1 MNSLEIKE
9 RKAILV
15 DKCKGIIAKCR
26 SEVRE
31 MTEEETAEFE
41 AAKAEIETLKQQLA
55 ELEAKLKS
63 YEVEDDTIDEPME
76 MAGCTDKD
84 KENKRNI
91 NFSTKMKTNKRFSL
105 INAINDVVN
114 NRSFSPE
121 NQAVIDAARKE
132 MRGVAFS
139 GQIQIPFNTNNRAAI
154 TVTSEGNDTVGIDLW
169 DIEKP
174 LRAKSVLA
182 QAGAK
187 IISNLQG
194 DIQIPVM
201 SGNQCY
207 WEGETAPAKNGEA
220 TFSSVKL
227 SPKRISAVIE
237 CSKTWLN
244 QTSESVENI
253 LREDLINAIN
263 QKLEMTILGDGEAVG
278 TTQPAGMF
286 YGKSISTATDTFAK
300 LCDLEASIEDA
311 NVTNPICYVASN
323 KAKAAFRS
331 MAKSS
336 KNTELVYQGGEVDGT
351 PLYST
356 SNCLQSGFIV
366 GDFSQ
371 LAIGFWSNGVDIVI
385 DGFSKADQNL
395 VRIIANM
402 YVDFAVL
409 RPEAF
414 AFGKTTV

>member
-31 MTEEETAEFE
+31 MTEEEQAEFD

-55 ELEAKLKS
+55 DLEAKLKS
-63 YEVEDDTIDEPME
+63 YEVEDDTMNDEPME
-76 MAGCTDKD
+76 MAGCTEKD
-84 KENKRNI
+84 KNKRNI

-114 NRSFSPE
+114 NRQFSNE
-121 NQAVIDAARKE
+121 TQSIIDATRKE
-132 MRGVAFS
+132 MRGVSYS
-139 GQIQIPFNTNNRAAI
+139 GQIQIPFNRAAI
-154 TVTSEGNDTVGIDLW
+154 TVASEGDTVGIDLW

-187 IISNLQG
+187 FLTGLTG
-194 DIQIPVM
+194 DVQIPVM
-201 SGNQCY
+201 TGNQCY
-207 WEGETAPAKNGEA
+207 WEGETAPAKDGGA

-227 SPKRISAVIE
+227 SPMRLSAVIE
-237 CSKTWLN
+237 VSKQFLA
-244 QTSESVENI
+244 QSSESVENI
-253 LREDLINAIN
+253 LREDLVNAIN
-263 QKLEMTILGDGEAVG
+263 TKIEQTILGDSQGD
-278 TTQPAGMF
+278 TQPTGMF
-286 YGKSISTATDTFAK
+286 YNKTISSATDTFSK
-300 LCDLEASIEDA
+300 LCDLEAQVEDA
-311 NVTNPICYVASN
+311 NVLNPISYVASN

-351 PLYST
+351 PLYAT
-356 SNCLQSGFIV
+356 SNCLQNGFIV

-371 LAIGFWSNGVDIVI
+371 LAIGIWANGVDILV
-385 DGFSKADQNL
+385 DPYSLADKAT
-395 VRIIANM
+395 VRIIANL
-402 YVDFAVL
+402 YVDAKVI

>member
-84 KENKRNI
+84 KNKRNI

-114 NRSFSPE
+114 NRSFDADT
-121 NQAVIDAARKE
+121 QKVIDAARKE
-132 MRGVAFS
+132 MRGVSYS
-139 GQIQIPFNTNNRAAI
+139 GQIQIPFNRAAI
-154 TVTSEGNDTVGIDLW
+154 TVASEGNDTVGIDLW
-169 DIEKP
+169 DIMP
-174 LRAKSVLA
+174 TLRAKSVLSA
-182 QAGAK
+182 AGAK

-194 DIQIPVM
+194 DVQIPVM

-207 WEGETAPAKNGEA
+207 WEGETAPAQDGNA
-220 TFSSVKL
+220 SFSSVKL

-237 CSKTWLN
+237 CSKTWLA
-244 QTSESVENI
+244 QSESVENI

-263 QKLEMTILGDGEAVG
+263 QKLEMTILGDSEGSV
-278 TTQPAGMF
+278 TQPAGMF
-286 YGKSISTATDTFAK
+286 NGKSISTATTTFAQ
-300 LCDLEASIEDA
+300 LCDLEAQVEDA
-311 NVTNPICYVASN
+311 NVLNPITYVASN

-336 KNTELVYQGGEVDGT
+336 KNTQLVLEGGEVDGT
-351 PLYST
+351 PLYAT
-356 SNCLQSGFIV
+356 SNCLQNGFIV
-366 GDFSQ
+366 GDFSN
-371 LAIGFWSNGVDIVI
+371 LVIGFWSNGIDIVV
-385 DGFSKADQNL
+385 DGFSKADKNI
-395 VRIIANM
+395 VRIIANL
-402 YVDFAVL
+402 YCDARIL
-409 RPEAF
+409 RDSAF
-414 AFGKTTV
+414 AYGKTTV

>member
-31 MTEEETAEFE
+31 MTQEETAEFE

-63 YEVEDDTIDEPME
+63 YEVEDDTMDDEPME
-76 MAGCTDKD
+76 MAGCTEKD
-84 KENKRNI
+84 KNKRNI

-114 NRSFSPE
+114 NRSFDADTQ
-121 NQAVIDAARKE
+121 NVIDATRKE

-139 GQIQIPFNTNNRAAI
+139 GQIQIPFNRAAI
-154 TVTSEGNDTVGIDLW
+154 TVATEGEDTVGIDLW

-187 IISNLQG
+187 FLTGLTG
-194 DIQIPVM
+194 DVQIPVM
-201 SGNQCY
+201 TGNQCY
-207 WEGETAPAKNGEA
+207 WEGETAPAKDGNA
-220 TFSSVKL
+220 SFSSVKL

-237 CSKTWLN
+237 CSKTWLA
-244 QTSESVENI
+244 QSESVENI

-263 QKLEMTILGDGEAVG
+263 QKLEQTILGDGEGSA
-278 TTQPAGMF
+278 TQPAGMF
-286 YGKSISTATDTFAK
+286 NGKTISTATDTFAK
-300 LCDLEASIEDA
+300 LCDLEATVEDA
-311 NVTNPICYVASN
+311 NVLNPICYVTSN
-323 KAKAAFRS
+323 KSKAAFRA

-336 KNTELVYQGGEVDGT
+336 KNTQLVLEGGEVDGT
-351 PLYST
+351 PLYAT
-356 SNCLQSGFIV
+356 SNCLQNGFIV
-366 GDFSQ
+366 GDFSN

-385 DGFSKADQNL
+385 DGFSKADQNI
-395 VRIIANM
+395 VRIITNL
-402 YVDFAVL
+402 YVDAVVI
-409 RPEAF
+409 RQEAF
-414 AFGKTTV
+414 AYGKTTV

>member
-9 RKAILV
+9 RKSILV

-63 YEVEDDTIDEPME
+63 YEVEDDTMNDEPME

-84 KENKRNI
+84 KNNKRNI
-91 NFSTKMKTNKRFSL
+91 NFSTKMKTNKKFSL
-105 INAINDVVN
+105 LSAINDVVN
-114 NRSFSPE
+114 NRSFDADT
-121 NQAVIDAARKE
+121 QTVIDAARKE
-132 MRGVAFS
+132 MRGVSYS
-139 GQIQIPFNTNNRAAI
+139 GQIQIPFNRAAI
-154 TVTSEGNDTVGIDLW
+154 TVASEGEDTVGIDLW

-187 IISNLQG
+187 FLTNLTG
-194 DIQIPVM
+194 DIQIPIL

-207 WEGETAPAKNGEA
+207 WEGETAPAQDGGA
-220 TFSSVKL
+220 AFTSVKL
-227 SPKRISAVIE
+227 SGKRLSAVIE
-237 CSKTWLN
+237 VSKAFLA
-244 QTSESVENI
+244 QASDSVENI

-263 QKLEMTILGDGEAVG
+263 QKLEATILGDGAGSG
-278 TTQPAGMF
+278 TEPTGMF
-286 YGKSISTATDTFAK
+286 YNKTISTATDTFAK
-300 LCDLEASIEDA
+300 LCDLEATVEDA
-311 NVTNPICYVASN
+311 NVINPIAYVASN

-331 MAKSS
+331 MAKSA

-351 PLYST
+351 PLYAT
-356 SNCLQSGFIV
+356 SNCLQNGFIV

-371 LAIGFWSNGVDIVI
+371 LAIGIWANGVDILV
-385 DGFSKADQNL
+385 DPYSLADKAT
-395 VRIIANM
+395 VRIIANL
-402 YVDFAVL
+402 YVDAKVI

>member
-31 MTEEETAEFE
+31 MTEEEQAEFD

-63 YEVEDDTIDEPME
+63 YEVEDDTMNDEPME
-76 MAGCTDKD
+76 MAGCTEKD
-84 KENKRNI
+84 KNKRNI

-105 INAINDVVN
+105 INAINDVVS
-114 NRSFSPE
+114 NRQFSNE
-121 NQAVIDAARKE
+121 TQTVIDAARKE
-132 MRGVAFS
+132 MRGVSYS
-139 GQIQIPFNTNNRAAI
+139 GQIQIPFNRAAI
-154 TVTSEGNDTVGIDLW
+154 TVASEGEDTVGIELW

-187 IISNLQG
+187 FLTGLTG
-194 DIQIPVM
+194 DVQIPVM
-201 SGNQCY
+201 TGNQCY
-207 WEGETAPAKNGEA
+207 WENETAAAKDGGA

-263 QKLEMTILGDGEAVG
+263 QKLEITILGDGAGSSTE
-278 TTQPAGMF
+278 PAGMF
-286 YGKSISTATDTFAK
+286 NGKSISTATTTFAQ

-311 NVTNPICYVASN
+311 NVTNPISYVASN

-351 PLYST
+351 PLYAT
-356 SNCLQSGFIV
+356 SNCLQNGFIV

-371 LAIGFWSNGVDIVI
+371 LAIGIWANGVDIVI

-395 VRIIANM
+395 VRIIANL
-402 YVDFAVL
+402 YVDFKII

>member
-9 RKAILV
+9 RKAILTE
-15 DKCKGIIAKCR
+15 KAKTIIANCR
-26 SEVRE
+26 AEGRE

-41 AAKAEIETLKQQLA
+41 AAKAEIAKLKEQLA

-63 YEVEDDTIDEPME
+63 YEVEDDTMDDEPME

-84 KENKRNI
+84 KNKRNI
-91 NFSTKMKTNKRFSL
+91 NFSTKMKTNKKFSL
-105 INAINDVVN
+105 MSAINEVVN

-132 MRGVAFS
+132 MRGVAYS

-154 TVTSEGNDTVGIDLW
+154 TVASEGADTVGIDLW

-174 LRAKSVLA
+174 LRAKSVLSA
-182 QAGAK
+182 AGAK
-187 IISNLQG
+187 ILTNLTG
-194 DIQIPVM
+194 DVQIPVM
-201 SGNQCY
+201 SGSSCY
-207 WEGETAPAKNGEA
+207 WEGEQAPAKDGNV

-263 QKLEMTILGDGEAVG
+263 QKLEMTILGDGAGSSTE
-278 TTQPAGMF
+278 PSGMF
-286 YGKSISTATDTFAK
+286 NGRNITEPIDTFAK
-300 LCDLEASIEDA
+300 LVNLEAQIEDA

-336 KNTELVYQGGEVDGT
+336 KNTQLVLEGGEVDGT
-351 PLYST
+351 PLYAT
-356 SNCLQSGFIV
+356 SNCLQNGFIV

-371 LAIGFWSNGVDIVI
+371 LAIAFWSNGVDIVI

-402 YVDFAVL
+402 YVDFAIL

>member
-63 YEVEDDTIDEPME
+63 YEVEDDTMDDEPME

-84 KENKRNI
+84 KNKRNI
-91 NFSTKMKTNKRFSL
+91 NFSTKMKTNKNFSL
-105 INAINDVVN
+105 ISAINDVVN
-114 NRSFSPE
+114 NRSFDADT
-121 NQAVIDAARKE
+121 QTVIDAARKE
-132 MRGVAFS
+132 MRGVSYS
-139 GQIQIPFNTNNRAAI
+139 GQIQIPFNRAAI
-154 TVTSEGNDTVGIDLW
+154 TVASEGEDTVGIDLW

-187 IISNLQG
+187 FLTGLTG

-207 WEGETAPAKNGEA
+207 WEGETAPAKDGGA
-220 TFSSVKL
+220 AFTSIKL
-227 SPKRISAVIE
+227 SPKRISAVLE
-237 CSKTWLN
+237 VSKQFLA
-244 QTSESVENI
+244 QSSESVENI
-253 LREDLINAIN
+253 LREDLVNAIN
-263 QKLEMTILGDGEAVG
+263 AKLENTILSDLEGSV
-278 TTQPAGMF
+278 TQPQGMF
-286 YGKSISTATDTFAK
+286 YGKSISTATTTFAQ
-300 LCDLEASIEDA
+300 LCDLEAQVEDA
-311 NVTNPICYVASN
+311 NVLNPITYVASN

-336 KNTELVYQGGEVDGT
+336 KNTELVYQGDEVDGVH
-351 PLYST
+351 LYST
-356 SNCLQSGFIV
+356 SNCLQNGFIV

-371 LAIGFWSNGVDIVI
+371 LAIGFWSNGVDILV
-385 DGFSKADQNL
+385 DPYSLADKAT
-395 VRIIANM
+395 VRIIANL
-402 YVDFAVL
+402 YVDAKVI

>member
-31 MTEEETAEFE
+31 MTEEEAAEFE

-63 YEVEDDTIDEPME
+63 YEVEDDTMDDEPME
-76 MAGCTDKD
+76 TGCTDKD

-91 NFSTKMKTNKRFSL
+91 NFSTKMKTNKKFSL
-105 INAINDVVN
+105 MSAINDVVN
-114 NRSFSPE
+114 NRQFSNE
-121 NQAVIDAARKE
+121 TQSIIDATRKE
-132 MRGVAFS
+132 MRGVSYS
-139 GQIQIPFNTNNRAAI
+139 GQIQIPFNRAAI
-154 TVTSEGNDTVGIDLW
+154 TVASEGEDTVGIDLW

-187 IISNLQG
+187 FLTGLTG
-194 DIQIPVM
+194 DVQIPVM
-201 SGNQCY
+201 TGNQCY
-207 WEGETAPAKNGEA
+207 WESEQAAAKDGGA
-220 TFSSVKL
+220 AFTSVKL

-237 CSKTWLN
+237 CSKTWLA
-244 QTSESVENI
+244 QQSESVENI
-253 LREDLINAIN
+253 LQEDIINAIN
-263 QKLEMTILGDGEAVG
+263 QKLENTILSDSEGSV
-278 TTQPAGMF
+278 TQPAGMF
-286 YGKSISTATDTFAK
+286 NGKTISTATDTFAK
-300 LCDLEASIEDA
+300 LCDLEATVEDA
-311 NVTNPICYVASN
+311 GVTNPICYVASN
-323 KAKAAFRS
+323 KSKAAFRS

-336 KNTELVYQGGEVDGT
+336 KNTQLVLEGGEVDGT
-351 PLYST
+351 PLYAT
-356 SNCLQSGFIV
+356 SNCLQNGFIV

-371 LAIGFWSNGVDIVI
+371 LAIGFWSNGIDIVV
-385 DGFSKADQNL
+385 DGFSKADQNI
-395 VRIIANM
+395 VRIIANL
-402 YVDFAVL
+402 YVDAKVI

>member
-31 MTEEETAEFE
+31 MTEEEAAEFE

-63 YEVEDDTIDEPME
+63 YEVEDDTMDDEPME
-76 MAGCTDKD
+76 AGCTDKD

-114 NRSFSPE
+114 NRQFSNE
-121 NQAVIDAARKE
+121 TQKVIDAARKE
-132 MRGVAFS
+132 MRGVSYS
-139 GQIQIPFNTNNRAAI
+139 GQIQIPFNRAAI
-154 TVTSEGNDTVGIDLW
+154 TVASEGEDTVGIDLW

-187 IISNLQG
+187 FLTGLTG

-201 SGNQCY
+201 TGNQCY
-207 WEGETAPAKNGEA
+207 WEGETAPAKDGGA

-237 CSKTWLN
+237 CSKTWLA
-244 QTSESVENI
+244 QSESVENI

-263 QKLEMTILGDGEAVG
+263 QKLESTILGDGEGSV
-278 TTQPAGMF
+278 TQPQGMF
-286 YGKSISTATDTFAK
+286 NGKSISTATTTFAQ

-311 NVTNPICYVASN
+311 NVLNPITYVASN
-323 KAKAAFRS
+323 KSKAAFRS

-336 KNTELVYQGGEVDGT
+336 KNTQLVLENNEVDGT
-351 PLYST
+351 PLYAT
-356 SNCLQSGFIV
+356 SNCLQNGFIV

-371 LAIGFWSNGVDIVI
+371 LAIGFWSNGIDIVV
-385 DGFSKADQNL
+385 DGFSKADQNV
-395 VRIIANM
+395 VRVIANL
-402 YVDFAVL
+402 YVDAKVI